1 MSLESELSAC
11 ALALRNGPDDKTLYK
26 AVDGALGRL
35 IGHKLFTLLIAVDGG
50 TFVQRVYS
58 SNEAAYP
65 LFGRKA
71 MGPTPWGDHVLKGKK
86 NWMGNDADAI
96 RWAFP
101 DHELIASLGLAS
113 CINIPVMAFGRV
125 VGTMNL
131 LDEANAYTD
140 EKMRVADLFAPFVV
154 LPFTEEAART
164 PA

>member
-1 MSLESELSAC
+1 MSLETEFAAC
-11 ALALRNGPDDKTLYK
+11 ARALREGPDANALYK
-26 AVDGALGRL
+26 ALEQASARL
-35 IGHKLFTLLIAVDGG
+35 VGHKLFTLLIAVDGG

-86 NWMGNDADAI
+86 NWMGNDAEAI

-113 CINIPVMAFGRV
+113 CINIPVQAFGKV
-125 VGTMNL
+125 VGTLNI
-131 LDEANAYTD
+131 LDVAHAYTE
-140 EKMRVADLFAPFVV
+140 EKMRVAELLSSFLV
-154 LPFTEEAART
+154 LPFTQEAAQT